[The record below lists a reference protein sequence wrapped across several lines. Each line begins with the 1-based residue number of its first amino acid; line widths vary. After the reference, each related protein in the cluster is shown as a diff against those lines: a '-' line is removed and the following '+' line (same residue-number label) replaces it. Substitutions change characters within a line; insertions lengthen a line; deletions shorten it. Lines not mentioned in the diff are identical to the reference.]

1 MQILALLILLL
12 GQAAS
17 PAPTLDA
24 PQRPASS
31 AWSAEEIEVL
41 PDERA
46 SLRGISRLAV
56 AIDVPAELAAAL
68 PAAPLQSMV
77 AFRLEQA
84 GMTVVAT
91 RELDDPLLSI
101 AIHAVVDSDAPGV
114 ARPVA
119 YTVSADVMQ
128 LVRLRDDARRA
139 RFMQASTWQVSDPSA
154 ARPSDIDRIRERV
167 AALID
172 VFLAD
177 YRAVNRPRPAVP
189 EFRLP

>member
-12 GQAAS
+12 GQAAGPGS
-17 PAPTLDA
+17 PVDA
-24 PQRPASS
+24 RQRPSSS

-46 SLRGISRLAV
+46 SLRGISRLGV
-56 AIDVPAELAAAL
+56 AIDVPAELARAL
-68 PAAPLQSMV
+68 PTAPLQSMV

-84 GMTVVAT
+84 GMTVVAA

-101 AIHAVVDSDAPGV
+101 AVHAVVDSDAPGV

-128 LVRLRDDARRA
+128 LVRLRDEAKRA
-139 RFMQASTWQVSDPSA
+139 RFMQASTWQVSDPAA
-154 ARPSDIDRIRERV
+154 ARPSDVDRIRERI
-167 AALID
+167 AALVD

-177 YRAVNRPRPAVP
+177 HRAVNRAREAVP
-189 EFRLP
+189 DFQLP

>member
-12 GQAAS
+12 GQAAGPGS
-17 PAPTLDA
+17 PVDA
-24 PQRPASS
+24 RQRPSSS

-46 SLRGISRLAV
+46 SLRGISRLGV
-56 AIDVPAELAAAL
+56 AIDVPAELARAL
-68 PAAPLQSMV
+68 PTAPLQSMV

-84 GMTVVAT
+84 GMTVVAA

-101 AIHAVVDSDAPGV
+101 AVHTVVDGDAPGV

-128 LVRLRDDARRA
+128 LVRLRDEAKRA
-139 RFMQASTWQVSDPSA
+139 RFMQASTWQVSDPAA
-154 ARPSDIDRIRERV
+154 ARPSDVDRIRERI
-167 AALID
+167 AALVD

-177 YRAVNRPRPAVP
+177 HRAVNRAREAVP
-189 EFRLP
+189 DFQLP